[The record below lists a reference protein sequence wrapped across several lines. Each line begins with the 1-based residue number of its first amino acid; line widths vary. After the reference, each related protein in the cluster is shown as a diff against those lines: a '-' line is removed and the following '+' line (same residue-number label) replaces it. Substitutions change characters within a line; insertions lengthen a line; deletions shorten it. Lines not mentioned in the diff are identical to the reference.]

1 VSASVGDLVVFIVIV
16 AFVGVA
22 AVVVGMLVIAPRLT
36 RLADR
41 AANTDEEPGDRTD
54 E

>member
-1 VSASVGDLVVFIVIV
+1 MSSAIGDLVVFIAISG
-16 AFVGVA
+16 FVGVA

-41 AANTDEEPGDRTD
+41 AANPDEEPGDRAD
-54 E
+54 D